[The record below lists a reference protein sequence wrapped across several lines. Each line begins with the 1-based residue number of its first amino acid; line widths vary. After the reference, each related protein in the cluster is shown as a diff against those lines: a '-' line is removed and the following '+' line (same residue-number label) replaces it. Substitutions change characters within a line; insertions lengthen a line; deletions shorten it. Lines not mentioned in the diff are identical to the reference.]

1 MNKRARTLW
10 ERTRSVWSWG
20 RWLGGRR
27 HPVVVVLGSVGIALG
42 TALGIVLLAGIERV
56 ARVAWNV
63 NPIWFA
69 ICLGA
74 QALAYF
80 GYVFALR
87 ETARVDDGPNL
98 GFGHAMRVVAAGFGA
113 FFAASAKGGFEV
125 DYWALRRAG
134 ARRQEALARVLGL
147 GALEYVI
154 LAPVALGA
162 AMALYAGV
170 GKHTY
175 GAFTLPWLAVV
186 PGFAVATW
194 LTAPERRERLA
205 NSRGH
210 GPVRTAF
217 AHTVSGLTIVR
228 RLIVQPREHGS
239 AFLGTSLYWFGEILC
254 LWACLRAFHA
264 DVKIPA
270 LILAFATGY
279 VVTRRALPAG
289 GVGIAEACLTFSL
302 YWLGVPLAPALLAV
316 FSYRIFNFWLA
327 LLPAAAVT
335 RTVRRLRAEIPQAER
350 ELEAERA
357 A

>member
-1 MNKRARTLW
+1 
-10 ERTRSVWSWG
+10 
-20 RWLGGRR
+20 
-27 HPVVVVLGSVGIALG
+27 VVVLGSVGIALG
-42 TALGIVLLAGIERV
+42 TALGIALLAGVDRV
-56 ARVAWNV
+56 ARVALSV
-63 NPIWFA
+63 NPLWFT
-69 ICLGA
+69 ICIGA

-87 ETARVDDGPNL
+87 ETARVDDGPHL
-98 GFGHAMRVVAAGFGA
+98 GFAHAMRVVAAGFGA

-134 ARRQEALARVLGL
+134 ARRQDALTRVLAL

-170 GKHTY
+170 GEHTY

-186 PGFAVATW
+186 PGFAVAAW
-194 LTAPERRERLA
+194 LTAPERRARLES
-205 NSRGH
+205 SRGR
-210 GPVRTAF
+210 GRVRTGF
-217 AHTVSGLTIVR
+217 AHAVSGLTIVR
-228 RLIVQPREHGS
+228 RLLVQPRRHGG
-239 AFLGTSLYWFGEILC
+239 AFAGTTLYWFGEILC

-264 DVKIPA
+264 DVQVPT
-270 LILAFATGY
+270 LILAYATGY

-289 GVGIAEACLTFSL
+289 GVGVAEACLTFSL

-335 RTVRRLRAEIPQAER
+335 PTVRRLRAGVQQVDR
-350 ELEAERA
+350 ELGAERA